1 MSDIKKILLLLSK
14 KEKKKFS
21 LLIFFIFI
29 MAFLEMIGVASILPF
44 IAVLTNPSLIESNLI
59 LNHLFQIAN
68 SYGVENQ
75 KQFIFILGILVFIL
89 LIFSQS
95 FKVFTS
101 FLQIQ
106 FVQMREY
113 SIGKWLLE
121 KYLNQPYS
129 WFLNSNS
136 ADLGKNILSEVQQV
150 IGAGLRPLLDLI
162 AKSVIVITLVI
173 LLMVVE
179 LKISLIISLSLIV
192 VYLLTFYSMRKY
204 MIQIAEKR
212 LLNNGLRFKVLNEAF
227 GGIKEVKISRLEK
240 IYINLFSNYAKIL
253 AKTQTHAQII
263 GQTPRFVL
271 EAIAFGGILL
281 LMLYIISEKGSMN
294 EALPILSLYVF
305 AGYRLIP
312 AFQQIYSSFTSLSF
326 IGPSVNNLYKNLNF
340 LKSIDNNKGKESI
353 PFNKKITLE
362 KIHFSYPKTSKEA
375 VKNISLSIPVQ
386 SLVGFVGTTGSGKTT
401 TIDII
406 TGLLEPQS
414 GMLKVDDQTITSGNV
429 SAWQRN
435 IGYVPQHIFLNDDT
449 IEANIAFGV
458 SPKDVDQ
465 NLVENAAKI
474 ANLHRFIIDE
484 LPDQYKTI
492 VGERGVRL
500 SGGQRQRIGI
510 ARALYHD
517 PKILILDE
525 ATNALDN
532 QTEEEVMKAIDNIGK
547 KITIILIAHRMN
559 TLKNCDKVFLLDKG
573 ELKAE
578 GSLNE
583 ILEIIE
589 KLKNNNK
596 ASSDE
601 QVH

>member
-1 MSDIKKILLLLSK
+1 MSNIKKILLLLSK

-44 IAVLTNPSLIESNLI
+44 IAVLANPSLIESNLI
-59 LNHLFQIAN
+59 LNQLFQISN

-113 SIGKWLLE
+113 SIGKRLLE

-162 AKSVIVITLVI
+162 AKSAIVITLVI
-173 LLMVVE
+173 LLMVIE

-204 MIQIAEKR
+204 MSQIAEKR

-340 LKSIDNNKGKESI
+340 LKSIDVNKDKEPI

-474 ANLHRFIIDE
+474 ANLHSFIIEE

-532 QTEEEVMKAIDNIGK
+532 QTEEEVMKAIDNIRK

-578 GSLNE
+578 GSFNE